1 MRSYQQKEKCET
13 QIRNVFCNQCGKK
26 LLVEDGILKE
36 GCFHVDHV
44 FDYFSNKDGCI
55 YSLDLC
61 EACFDGWIRSF
72 KHPVQIKETKE
83 FL

>member
-61 EACFDGWIRSF
+61 EACFDGWIRNF
-72 KHPVQIKETKE
+72 KHPVHIKETKE
-83 FL
+83 LL